1 MKLTLPTIGLLSA
14 VLITMPIAHA
24 NDQQDAAIGLMALNS
39 GSATITT
46 LAPQVR
52 TVSTGVITEIELDD
66 YKDTQIAYKFKVI
79 DTKAGKKF
87 KLTYAINDGSLLREK
102 SENLSTL
109 GFSDLDREDRNAIE
123 QVEKAQFDIVKK
135 LIELE
140 TKYSAKTLEAELES
154 KKGVVFY
161 EVELASTERG
171 MQKLLINVATGEEI
185 PVMHRQSHK

>member
-14 VLITMPIAHA
+14 ILATMPIAHA
-24 NDQQDAAIGLMALNS
+24 NDQQDAAIGLMAINS

-52 TVSTGVITEIELDD
+52 TISTGVITEIELDD
-66 YKDTQIAYKFKVI
+66 YKDTQIAYKFKII
-79 DTKAGKKF
+79 DNAAGQEH
-87 KLTYAINDGSLLREK
+87 KLTYAISDGSLLRQK
-102 SENLSTL
+102 SKRLSTL
-109 GFSDLDREDRNAIE
+109 GFSHLDKEDRLAIE

-154 KKGVVFY
+154 KKGIVFY
-161 EVELASTERG
+161 EIELASSERG